1 MSSKSKKR
9 IVVPSRPE
17 PPSMEQIAEDIN
29 RAYPNDPVFTVLQD
43 ESQGKITSEVINLNI
58 PEHSVA
64 VADAK
69 LGSSSTEVEMIYQQ
83 SRRFLELNDRLQ
95 DARGDLTRRRDEL
108 RAVGDALGHSIDD
121 VKQKAGSL
129 PCFDD
134 LST

>member
-43 ESQGKITSEVINLNI
+43 ESQ
-58 PEHSVA
+58 
-64 VADAK
+64 DAK